1 MFKKTALFIYLFQS
15 KGLKNLLEEHFLE
28 QIGMIETI
36 AGMDMDKETQFQ
48 FNYLFEKDLPSFLN
62 NYSQAT
68 KLSLTDM
75 EDNLSQ
81 QANAIKETILSIYL
95 NTTQSVKHDMKLQ
108 LKVLTHRNNKIK
120 ANMGT
125 STQLEQKEEFLE
137 DAQTEITLENYK
149 SFKEQGLGILKENE
163 SEATWQN
170 NFTTVSDKLIKVDKN
185 SERNS
190 PSEEYAHRNEPTV
203 ENNGFSKLH
212 IIIAALIIIGT
223 IILLTF

>member
-28 QIGMIETI
+28 QLGMIETI
-36 AGMDMDKETQFQ
+36 ASMDMDKETQFQ

-137 DAQTEITLENYK
+137 DVQTEITLENYK
-149 SFKEQGLGILKENE
+149 SFKEQGLAILKENE
-163 SEATWQN
+163 NEATWQN

-190 PSEEYAHRNEPTV
+190 SSEEYAHRNEPTL
-203 ENNGFSKLH
+203 ENNGFSNLH
-212 IIIAALIIIGT
+212 IIIAALT
-223 IILLTF
+223 IIATSILLIF

>member
-15 KGLKNLLEEHFLE
+15 QGLKNLLEEHFIE
-28 QIGMIETI
+28 QLGMIETI

-68 KLSLTDM
+68 KLSLMDM

-108 LKVLTHRNNKIK
+108 LKVLTHRNDKIK

-125 STQLEQKEEFLE
+125 AIQLEQKSEFLE

-149 SFKEQGLGILKENE
+149 SFKEQGLAILKENE

-190 PSEEYAHRNEPTV
+190 SSEEYAHRNEPTV
-203 ENNGFSKLH
+203 EKNGFSKLH
-212 IIIAALIIIGT
+212 IIIAALIIIAT
-223 IILLTF
+223 SILLIF